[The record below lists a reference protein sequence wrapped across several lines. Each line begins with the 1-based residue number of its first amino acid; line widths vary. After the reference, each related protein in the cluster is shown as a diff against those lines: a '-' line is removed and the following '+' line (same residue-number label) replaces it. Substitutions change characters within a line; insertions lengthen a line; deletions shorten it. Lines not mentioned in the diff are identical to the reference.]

1 MARRFHKRFAAD
13 EELWRSDDRDGS
25 LIMAASFSMGAS
37 GLAQIFEM
45 SVMPVTREWIP
56 YERLEERMLVTQAI
70 EEKRNFVK
78 GMRVNLGLEMPI
90 ASLTL
95 TDTGAEADRKRTRL
109 NSSHYCASRQ
119 PSSALQKKQQI

>member
-1 MARRFHKRFAAD
+1 MILIGEIRSIESARYGEKILIKHMPQRPFLMDADMARRFHKRFAAE

-56 YERLEERMLVTQAI
+56 YERLEERRLVPQAI
-70 EEKRNFVK
+70 EEKRHFVNGK
-78 GMRVNLGLEMPI
+78 IGRGTCRER
-90 ASLTL
+90 
-95 TDTGAEADRKRTRL
+95 GWQ
-109 NSSHYCASRQ
+109 YG
-119 PSSALQKKQQI
+119 

>member
-1 MARRFHKRFAAD
+1 
-13 EELWRSDDRDGS
+13 
-25 LIMAASFSMGAS
+25 MAASFSMGAS

-70 EEKRNFVK
+70 EEKRHFVK

-95 TDTGAEADRKRTRL
+95 TDTGAEAPAVYLAHNLPAPRYAEAPEQLTRTQG
-109 NSSHYCASRQ
+109 C
-119 PSSALQKKQQI
+119 KQLTGTTGDCR